1 MEKTIRIQN
10 FLDDNRISPFQWL
23 IFLACFLVAF
33 FDGMDTAAI
42 GYIAPSLSDDWGI
55 GKQDLAPVLSAA
67 LFGLAAGAVTSG
79 PLADKFGRKP
89 VLTVSVLVFSG
100 FCTASAFA
108 GNLWEMGVLRFITGL
123 GLGAAMPNAVTL
135 LSEYCPARKRAMIVN
150 TMYCGF
156 PLGAA
161 AGGFFAAWIIPEH
174 GWRTA
179 LLWCG
184 LVPLAAKQKPAAQI
198 RRLLLRINPNADLD
212 NVRFSAEVPQPSA
225 AGQGSPIGMVLGA
238 HFRAGSV
245 LLWLSYFFGLIIF
258 YALINWLPILF
269 KEANMSAELGARVS
283 GLFALGGLG
292 AVASGYLMD
301 KFNGNKLVALLALLS
316 AASVALIGWAMAQ
329 GVAALAGVIL
339 FAGVVYNTMQAS
351 LPALAA
357 QFYPVECRSTGVS
370 WMLGI
375 GRFGAIAGTFLT
387 GQLLA
392 WKLDYTAIFMILAL
406 PALVVAACLLIK
418 QKQYG

>member
-1 MEKTIRIQN
+1 
-10 FLDDNRISPFQWL
+10 
-23 IFLACFLVAF
+23 
-33 FDGMDTAAI
+33 
-42 GYIAPSLSDDWGI
+42 
-55 GKQDLAPVLSAA
+55 
-67 LFGLAAGAVTSG
+67 
-79 PLADKFGRKP
+79 
-89 VLTVSVLVFSG
+89 
-100 FCTASAFA
+100 
-108 GNLWEMGVLRFITGL
+108 
-123 GLGAAMPNAVTL
+123 MPNAVTL

-184 LVPLAAKQKPAAQI
+184 LVPLALGVLMIFFMPRSAVYLAAKQKPAAQI

-212 NVRFSAEVPQPSA
+212 NARFSAEVPQPSA

-357 QFYPVECRSTGVS
+357 QFYPVECPLRPACRGCWASAAS
-370 WMLGI
+370 A
-375 GRFGAIAGTFLT
+375 R
-387 GQLLA
+387 
-392 WKLDYTAIFMILAL
+392 L
-406 PALVVAACLLIK
+406 PAHS
-418 QKQYG
+418 